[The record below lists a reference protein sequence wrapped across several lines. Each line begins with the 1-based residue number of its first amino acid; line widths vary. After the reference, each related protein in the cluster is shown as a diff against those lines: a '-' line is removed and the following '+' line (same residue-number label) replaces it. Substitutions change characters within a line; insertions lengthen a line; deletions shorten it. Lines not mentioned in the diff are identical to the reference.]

1 MGLNGV
7 LSKLTIIKYAHKIK
21 ATPREIIFNR
31 RLLLSAAL
39 YACAGIPI
47 SELSQLSDPFKD
59 SYSCRFRSGSEGW
72 HEEIC

>member
-7 LSKLTIIKYAHKIK
+7 LSKLTIVKYAHKIK
-21 ATPREIIFNR
+21 ATPREIISNR

-47 SELSQLSDPFKD
+47 SELSPALRSILGFIFLLLPF
-59 SYSCRFRSGSEGW
+59 
-72 HEEIC
+72 